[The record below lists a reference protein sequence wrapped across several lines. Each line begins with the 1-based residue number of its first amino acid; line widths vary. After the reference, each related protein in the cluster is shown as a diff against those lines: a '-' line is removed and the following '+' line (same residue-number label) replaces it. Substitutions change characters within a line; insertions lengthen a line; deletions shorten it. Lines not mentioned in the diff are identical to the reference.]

1 MKKNWVLKAGV
12 LVAAF
17 GVVGAA
23 NAQTNGP
30 TGISARIGVFFPT
43 DDLARDL
50 GSTWF
55 AFGGDYKLNRIG
67 VNSPNAETLSYL
79 SISADY
85 YEKDDLRSIPIAL
98 NYNVRSGQIVYSAG
112 IGVDFVRTFS
122 DDTTGLGGQL
132 GIAYEFSNAN
142 SPNNPFFVQAKYFFS
157 SKSDLNGFGVYAGY
171 RF

>member
-1 MKKNWVLKAGV
+1 MKRNWFVKV
-12 LVAAF
+12 
-17 GVVGAA
+17 GVVAMAIGAAGAA

-30 TGISARIGVFFPT
+30 SGFSARLGIFFPT
-43 DDLARDL
+43 NDLARDL

-55 AFGGDYKLNRIG
+55 AFGGDYKLTRYS
-67 VNSPNAETLSYL
+67 VDAPTRETLSYL

-98 NYNVRSGQIVYSAG
+98 NYNVRSGQIVWSAG
-112 IGVDFVRTFS
+112 IGVDFVRTFT
-122 DDTTGLGGQL
+122 DDTTGFGGQL
-132 GIAYEFSNAN
+132 GATYEFANTNA
-142 SPNNPFFVQAKYFFS
+142 PNNPFFVQAKYFFS

>member
-1 MKKNWVLKAGV
+1 MALGV
-12 LVAAF
+12 A
-17 GVVGAA
+17 GAA

-43 DDLARDL
+43 DDLAKDL

-55 AFGGDYKLNRIG
+55 GFGADYKLNRFSVG
-67 VNSPNAETLSYL
+67 APTQSTLSYL
-79 SISADY
+79 SVSVDY

-112 IGVDFVRTFS
+112 LGVDFVRTFS

-132 GIAYEFSNAN
+132 GIAYEFSNSN
-142 SPNNPFFVQAKYFFS
+142 SPSNPFFVQAKYFFS
-157 SKSDLNGFGVYAGY
+157 SKSDLNGFGVYAGF